1 MHFYNK
7 DNILV
12 HEREKMHTKT
22 RLIIEVSAALLF
34 AFLVIIGFVRFM
46 PAVFVSGVAVPW
58 KILYEL
64 SPYILLMGMAVLL
77 CKISGRPVASGLG
90 FSWAQGKRQLLAALI
105 MFLIT
110 ISLVLLPL
118 LFGAQKTDVL
128 GAKIRTPLLAY
139 YMIKALLAVGLGEEL
154 LFRGYFYERL
164 REITGSELWAA
175 VLSAILF
182 GLWHYQNGQDILQVL
197 VTAGLGFFYGLA
209 RLKIR
214 GCSTLATGLAHGL
227 HDAAIIALGFILL

>member
-1 MHFYNK
+1 MYGVN
-7 DNILV
+7 
-12 HEREKMHTKT
+12 EREKMRTKT
-22 RLIIEVSAALLF
+22 RLIIEFSAALLF
-34 AFLVIIGFVRFM
+34 AFLVIIGFVQFM
-46 PAVFVSGVAVPW
+46 PAVFVPGVAVPW

-128 GAKIRTPLLAY
+128 GAKIRTPLLLAY
-139 YMIKALLAVGLGEEL
+139 YMIKALLVVGLGEEL

-164 REITGSELWAA
+164 REITGSPIWAVA
-175 VLSAILF
+175 LSAILF
-182 GLWHYQNGQDILQVL
+182 GLWHYPNGQDILQVI